1 LRPVL
6 VFLLFFIAA
15 LFVGALLAYPLYL
28 IAGLFAE
35 VQFSSVTIKSTQLCG
50 LVFSL
55 LYLIYSDQLTLEKIG
70 LKADSHQ
77 LMPQF
82 GTGFIGG
89 LLLFAG
95 LALALFAFGIYG
107 INSGRDLGLL
117 AVAKLLIGAVLTG
130 LAVALFEET
139 LFRGALLQGLR
150 KQAGMNRA
158 IVTISLIY
166 AATHFINYPE
176 PVDPATIGW
185 LTAVQLFMPAYLG
198 IFSLQNIDALL
209 ALFVLGL
216 LFAFIRIR
224 NRNLFQCIGLHAGV
238 VAGVKLFRYFA
249 EYRPDNTWNY
259 LVSTYD
265 YRLGWL
271 ACGWLIFVT
280 IAYFVYLHRKPKTTN
295 A

>member
-15 LFVGALLAYPLYL
+15 LFAGALLAYPLFL
-28 IAGLFAE
+28 ITGLFTE
-35 VQFSSVTIKSTQLCG
+35 TQFSSVIMKSTQLCG

-55 LYLIYSDQLTLEKIG
+55 LYLKYSDQLTLENIG
-70 LKADSHQ
+70 LKAGSHQ

-107 INSGRDLGLL
+107 INTGRDLGLP
-117 AVAKLLIGAVLTG
+117 AIVKLLIGAVLTG

-139 LFRGALLQGLR
+139 VFRGALLQGLR
-150 KQAGMNRA
+150 KQVGMNRA
-158 IVTISLIY
+158 VLTISLIY
-166 AATHFINYPE
+166 AATHFIDYPE
-176 PVDPATIGW
+176 PVDPASIGW
-185 LTAVQLFMPAYLG
+185 STAVQLFIPAYLG
-198 IFSLQNIDALL
+198 IFSLQTIDALL

-216 LFAFIRIR
+216 LFAFVRIR

-249 EYRPDNTWNY
+249 EYRPDNTWSF

-271 ACGWLIFVT
+271 ACGWLLFVT
-280 IAYFVYLHRKPKTTN
+280 IAYFVYLHRK
-295 A
+295 